1 MLCTTG
7 MILSTCTGTGRIPS
21 TIRNALV
28 APFLTDV
35 EGEGLG
41 VLGQVGREA
50 IGTDTGVG

>member
-7 MILSTCTGTGRIPS
+7 MILSACTGTCRIPS
-21 TIRNALV
+21 TVCNALV

-35 EGEGLG
+35 EGEGLR

-50 IGTDTGVG
+50 IRTDAGVC